1 MKIFTKAF
9 HSITLIAFL
18 CGSVGIMSFEV
29 LRTSGSPGG
38 KTGSPGDGSDC
49 TSCHAGSA
57 QNANNWISTTIPGT
71 GYVAGSTYTITAT
84 ATHSGAAKYGFE
96 LTAEDGSNA
105 KTGTFVINGSGTQL
119 VNNSKAVTHTSG
131 GTSSSGDS
139 RSWTMDWT
147 APAAGTGDVSF
158 YAAFNAANGSGSGGD
173 VIYLSSTT
181 VTEDAGSG
189 TWPVTVSGS
198 RITLY
203 PQPVISRMA
212 FTMPDKLNAQ
222 IELLIYTMDGRL
234 AHRIPATASSGHVD
248 VDLSGLGSGAYILK
262 VHHEGT
268 DYSGRF
274 IKK

>member
-1 MKIFTKAF
+1 M
-9 HSITLIAFL
+9 
-18 CGSVGIMSFEV
+18 GIMSFEV
-29 LRTSGSPGG
+29 LRTTGSPGA

-49 TSCHAGSA
+49 TSCHAGAA
-57 QNANNWISTTIPGT
+57 QNATDWVSTTIPGT
-71 GYVAGSTYTITAT
+71 GYVAGTTYTITAT
-84 ATHSGAAKYGFE
+84 ATHTGAAKFGFE
-96 LTAEDGSNA
+96 LTAEDQSNA
-105 KTGTFVINGSGTQL
+105 KTGTFVINGAGTQL
-119 VNNSKAVTHTSG
+119 VNNGKAVTHTSS
-131 GTSSSGDS
+131 GTSPSGDS
-139 RSWTMDWT
+139 RAWTMDWT
-147 APAAGTGDVSF
+147 APAAGTGNVTF
-158 YAAFNAANGSGSGGD
+158 YAAFNAANGSGSDGD
-173 VIYLSSTT
+173 VIYLSSKA

-222 IELLIYTMDGRL
+222 IELLIYTTDGRL
-234 AHRIPATASSGHVD
+234 AHRMPAMASSGHVE
-248 VDLSGLGSGAYILK
+248 VDLSGLGSGVYILK